1 MPMADVDGRSL
12 HFLTGPS
19 GVAPRRRNIVF
30 VHGAGGSGGV
40 WQRQRF
46 DLDRGVN
53 TVCLDLPGHGLSPG
67 PGCDTITAYAD
78 YLLRFVAAIG
88 LERTIL
94 AGHSMGGAVVIEAT
108 LKQPKLVEALV
119 LVASGARLRVNPALL
134 RAWEE
139 EANTAAHR
147 MVESCFGPETSE
159 RLRAWSLEQLVG
171 VRPEV
176 VLDDWRACD
185 RFDRMGQLE
194 QIRQP
199 TLVVCGSLDR
209 LTPPKFSRYLADHLP
224 HATLTLIER
233 AGHMVMLERAGDLNR
248 AMLRFLALL

>member
-1 MPMADVDGRSL
+1 MPMAIVDGRSV

-19 GVAPRRRNIVF
+19 GLAPRRRNIVF

-40 WQRQRF
+40 WQRQRL

-67 PGCDTITAYAD
+67 PGCNTITAYAD
-78 YLLRFVAAIG
+78 CLLRFVATIG
-88 LERTIL
+88 FERTIL
-94 AGHSMGGAVVIEAT
+94 AGHSMGGAVVLEAT
-108 LKQPKLVEALV
+108 LKQPDLVEGLV

-139 EANTAAHR
+139 EANAAAHR
-147 MVESCFGPETSE
+147 MVESCFGPDSPE
-159 RLRAWSLEQLVG
+159 RLRAWSLEQFVG
-171 VRPEV
+171 ARPEV

-199 TLVVCGSLDR
+199 ALVVCGSADR
-209 LTPPKFSRYLADHLP
+209 LTPPKFSQYLADHLP
-224 HATLTLIER
+224 HATLTLIDR
-233 AGHMVMLERAGDLNR
+233 AGHMVMLEKAGDLNR
-248 AMLRFLALL
+248 ALLRFLAFL

>member
-1 MPMADVDGRSL
+1 MPMANVDGRSL

-19 GVAPRRRNIVF
+19 GLAPRRRNILF

-40 WQRQRF
+40 WQRQRL

-67 PGCDTITAYAD
+67 PGCNTITAYAD
-78 YLLRFVAAIG
+78 CLLRFVAAIG
-88 LERTIL
+88 LGRTIL
-94 AGHSMGGAVVIEAT
+94 AGHSMGGAVALEVT
-108 LKQPKLVEALV
+108 LKQPELVEALV
-119 LVASGARLRVNPALL
+119 LVASGARLRVNPALF

-147 MVESCFGPETSE
+147 MVESCYGPDSPE
-159 RLRAWSLEQLVG
+159 RLRTWSLDQLVG
-171 VRPEV
+171 VRPEI

-194 QIRQP
+194 HICQP

-209 LTPPKFSRYLADHLP
+209 LTPPKFSQYLADHLP
-224 HATLTLIER
+224 HATLTLIDR
-233 AGHMVMLERAGDLNR
+233 AGHMVMLEKAGEVSR

>member
-1 MPMADVDGRSL
+1 MPMANVDGRSL

-19 GVAPRRRNIVF
+19 GLAPRRRNMVL

-40 WQRQRF
+40 WQRQRL

-53 TVCLDLPGHGLSPG
+53 TVCLDLPGHGLTPG
-67 PGCDTITAYAD
+67 PGCDTIASYAD
-78 YLLRFVAAIG
+78 SLLRFVAAIG

-94 AGHSMGGAVVIEAT
+94 AGHSMGGAVVLEAT
-108 LKQPKLVEALV
+108 LQKPELVEALV
-119 LVASGARLRVNPALL
+119 LVASGARLRVNPALF

-139 EANTAAHR
+139 EANTAALR
-147 MVESCFGPETSE
+147 MVESWYGPDSPD
-159 RLRAWSLEQLVG
+159 RLRAWSLEQFVA

-199 TLVVCGSLDR
+199 ALVVCGSLDR
-209 LTPPKFSRYLADHLP
+209 LTPPKFSQYLADHLP
-224 HATLTLIER
+224 HATLTLIDR
-233 AGHMVMLERAGDLNR
+233 AGHMVMLEKAGEVSR
-248 AMLRFLALL
+248 AMLRFLAVL

>member
-1 MPMADVDGRSL
+1 MATVDGRSL

-19 GVAPRRRNIVF
+19 GLAPGRRNIVF

-53 TVCLDLPGHGLSPG
+53 TVCLDLPGHGLSPP
-67 PGCDTITAYAD
+67 PGCDTITGYAD
-78 YLLRFVAAIG
+78 CLLRFVATIG
-88 LERTIL
+88 LNRTIL
-94 AGHSMGGAVVIEAT
+94 AGHSMGGAVVLEAT
-108 LKQPKLVEALV
+108 LQKPELVEALV
-119 LVASGARLRVNPALL
+119 LVASGARLRVNPALF

-139 EANTAAHR
+139 EANTAALR
-147 MVESCFGPETSE
+147 MVESWYGPDSPD
-159 RLRAWSLEQLVG
+159 RLRAWSLEQFVA

-199 TLVVCGSLDR
+199 ALVVCGSLDR
-209 LTPPKFSRYLADHLP
+209 LTPPKFSQYLADHLP
-224 HATLTLIER
+224 HATLTLIDR
-233 AGHMVMLERAGDLNR
+233 AGHMVMLEKAGEVSR
-248 AMLRFLALL
+248 AMLRFLAVL